1 MDIGP
6 ESLLPFLMRYVADVL
21 ERGMVRRVI
30 DENIDP
36 AEMVDRLLDDL
47 AAVLGVF
54 QIAGHQHSLA
64 AFLLDEFLDLIR
76 LFGLVEKGDQNI
88 ASLARIRDRDCPAYA
103 AVSAGD
109 DGFHSLELARALVRS
124 IAMIGSGL
132 HRIRR
137 SRHRLL
143 LGREWRFGIVD

>member
-1 MDIGP
+1 MSP
-6 ESLLPFLMRYVADVL
+6 MSLNVAWCAALLTRISIPPRWSTAFLMISRQC
-21 ERGMVRRVI
+21 
-30 DENIDP
+30 
-36 AEMVDRLLDDL
+36 L
-47 AAVLGVF
+47 ASSK
-54 QIAGHQHSLA
+54 IAGHQHSLA

-88 ASLARIRDRDCPAYA
+88 GSLARIRDRDCPAYA

-124 IAMIGSGL
+124 LAMIGSGL

-143 LGREWRFGIVD
+143 LGREWRFGIVDGHVGLLRVCRSTQ